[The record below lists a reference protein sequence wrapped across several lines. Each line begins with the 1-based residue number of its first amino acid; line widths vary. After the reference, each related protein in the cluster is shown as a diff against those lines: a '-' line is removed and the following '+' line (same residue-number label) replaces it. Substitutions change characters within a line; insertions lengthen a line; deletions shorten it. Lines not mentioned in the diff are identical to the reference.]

1 MENNSP
7 TIIESYSKDQKNYY
21 IKPPKKKFNI
31 NFKNRLFKALPVL
44 ALVGVILLSAVVGK
58 VFWDYSTLPNIKDKI
73 SSTFNQEASV
83 ILDRNG
89 EIIYDYK
96 QDAKKEKIAL
106 NDIPTIVQHA
116 LIVREQERFYKDP
129 NGVPWYNIGGAIFNC
144 AKNIATRNGE
154 DCRGGSG
161 LFQQIVKNTTGNDE
175 ANVTR
180 KYRELLQTVKASS
193 DLTKDDVLEVY
204 FNNITFG
211 RNSTGIQ
218 AGSKLFFGTGIDEK
232 GEKAI
237 PAHRACFLAAMP
249 NLPDSYT
256 TAVNNKLAVPE
267 IISKS
272 ETKTWTYLK
281 KIIDDCLDKLSTV
294 EIVTNQKPLLTSDQA
309 KAAKAIAFEDYGF
322 LAKGGFSS
330 NNKYPFI
337 LEFIEEE
344 LTNKFSNY
352 FSDQSNLRN
361 QLLQGGFTI
370 RTTFDLKAQ
379 SKMDTIFAN
388 SKGRILQGGVNM
400 FGSIVL
406 DTKSS
411 EVIAMIGN
419 LKNDQTN
426 SVTGQF
432 GYFQPGSST
441 KPYYYAS
448 AFSNGFNPGTIMP
461 DIKFTD
467 PYVQKLRT
475 NSIANRNDGPV
486 SIRYA
491 LQSSLNTV
499 AEESLYLSQDT
510 QSSYSSSQGPIN
522 ATNFAK
528 KLGLK
533 YAPGE
538 ENCLATVLVAI
549 GSCNVSTI
557 SHANAMA
564 TILNNGK
571 YNEARP
577 IIEITKK
584 TNIVVSKTDVNTI
597 YKSTQAIDAGVARQ
611 VTNVISDYNTRRN
624 GILSN
629 SAPNFEIPGWNG
641 DNSIAAKS
649 GTAQVDVNGINA
661 IGDLSAVGG
670 TPVYTV
676 LAWTGKVNAQ
686 KGSTTHGLGDSGS
699 TIVPIWKNFMVGLHE
714 GKTPSGF
721 SKESLLSTKLDS
733 KTGLLANEK
742 SSATKD
748 ELLTPNQITNLK
760 QASSRDYKAGDN
772 IFLTRT
778 SLLGSFY
785 KNEYD
790 ETVNCYRAIPLFPDR
805 KEFVEQANVLSGY
818 SGLPCIATANN
829 TGSDVIT
836 TNVFENSTLQTT
848 NIIVK
853 ATPKNPEFTI
863 TNITLI
869 LKSQAGDLNS
879 TSLTGDLTYSTSAIA
894 NGKYNL
900 YLSST
905 NSGGEKT
912 TKLIKNI
919 EINNS
924 VSSSSAS
931 SSSSSSKA
939 SASASSS
946 KPITIPVPLPQ
957 EQ

>member
-1 MENNSP
+1 MENNTP

-21 IKPPKKKFNI
+21 IKPPKKKLNLGLKKKFI
-31 NFKNRLFKALPVL
+31 KALPIL
-44 ALVGVILLSAVVGK
+44 ALILVILLSLTLGK

-73 SSTFNQEASV
+73 ANTFNEEASI
-83 ILDRNG
+83 ILDKNG

-106 NDIPTIVQHA
+106 KDIPTLMQHA

-144 AKNIATRNGE
+144 GKNIVTRNGE

-175 ANVTR
+175 VNITR
-180 KYRELLQTVKASS
+180 KYKELLQTVKASS
-193 DLTKDDVLEVY
+193 DLNKEDVLEIY

-218 AGSKLFFGTGIDEK
+218 AGSKLFFGSGIDEK
-232 GEKAI
+232 GDKAL
-237 PAHRACFLAAMP
+237 PVHKACFLAAMP

-267 IISKS
+267 IVSKS
-272 ETKTWTYLK
+272 ETKTWNYLK
-281 KIIDDCLDKLSTV
+281 KIIDDCIEKLSTV
-294 EIVTNQKPLLTSDQA
+294 EIVTGQKPLITPEQA
-309 KAAKAIAFEDYGF
+309 KTAKAIPFENYGF
-322 LAKGGFSS
+322 LSKGGFSA

-337 LEFIEEE
+337 LEYVEEE
-344 LTNKFSNY
+344 LTNKFSSY

-379 SKMDTIFAN
+379 QKIEKIFDN

-400 FGSIVL
+400 FGSVVL
-406 DTKSS
+406 DTKTSD
-411 EVIAMIGN
+411 VVAMIGN

-475 NSIANRNDGPV
+475 NSIVNRNDGPV

-510 QSSYSSSQGPIN
+510 QGGYASAQGPNN
-522 ATNFAK
+522 ATAFAK
-528 KLGLK
+528 RIGLK
-533 YAPGE
+533 YAAGE
-538 ENCLATVLVAI
+538 ENCMATVLVAI

-564 TILNNGK
+564 TLLNNGK
-571 YNEARP
+571 YSEARP
-577 IIEITKK
+577 IIEITRKS
-584 TNIVVSKTDVNTI
+584 NIVVSKADVNSI
-597 YKSTQAIDAGVARQ
+597 YKTTQAIDAAIARQ
-611 VTNVISDYNTRRN
+611 VTNVLSDYNTRRA
-624 GILSN
+624 GILAN
-629 SAPNFEIPGWNG
+629 SASNFEIPGWNG

-670 TPVYTV
+670 TPLYTV

-714 GKTPSGF
+714 GKTPVGF
-721 SKESLLSTKLDS
+721 SKESLISTKLDS

-742 SSATKD
+742 SAATRD
-748 ELLTPNQITNLK
+748 ELLTNNQISTLK
-760 QASSRDYKAGDN
+760 QASQREYKTGDN
-772 IFLTRT
+772 IFQTRT
-778 SLLGSFY
+778 SLLGSSF

-790 ETVNCYRAIPLFPDR
+790 ETVSCYRAIPLFPDR
-805 KEFVEQANVLSGY
+805 KEFVDQANVLAGY
-818 SGLPCIATANN
+818 AGSPCVASSTN
-829 TGSDVIT
+829 TGLDIIT
-836 TNVFENSTLQTT
+836 ANVFENSTLQTN
-848 NIIVK
+848 NIIIK
-853 ATPKNPEFTI
+853 ATPKDPVNNI

-869 LKSQAGDLNS
+869 LKSPAGDLNS
-879 TSLTGDLTYSTSAIA
+879 TSLTGDLTYSTIGIA

-905 NSGGEKT
+905 NSIGEKT
-912 TKLIKNI
+912 TKLIRNI
-919 EINNS
+919 EINNT
-924 VSSSSAS
+924 VSSSSSAAS
-931 SSSSSSKA
+931 TSSKA
-939 SASASSS
+939 SASTSSS

-957 EQ
+957 DQ